1 MCVVADSCFV
11 NVLTSE
17 LESKQKDMNIP
28 YFVACSSD
36 SIPKEIR
43 ITTAEGTKTF
53 RIDPAKSQ
61 RNISRSAIVRDLHS
75 IICEESPLS
84 PDTLNAL
91 WVTSL
96 GMNEISALT
105 SVRIS
110 ITDFHENVSYSMSRD
125 TVTFTSSSLIFTS
138 YIGNRCEIEICGFLQ
153 YSFWQVI
160 WFHWMPFL
168 GLCVVTVV
176 LLLLLYYTYR
186 LTSCSTEKVEVI
198 KEEVVREV
206 VKFVKNAETEKVD
219 VYQLCPEL
227 LFDVKRQALLRGAEV
242 INLAPQSCV
251 ILKLFLD
258 AANCTLA
265 DEAILDGVWPKDKTR
280 SIRRFSVASSRLCN
294 ALKKQGFLIEFKRV
308 DADHYRMILPE

>member
-28 YFVACSSD
+28 YFAACSSD

-53 RIDPAKSQ
+53 RIDPAKSR
-61 RNISRSAIVRDLHS
+61 RNVSRSSILRGLHS
-75 IICEESPLS
+75 VICEESPLS

-96 GMNEISALT
+96 GTNEISAVT
-105 SVRIS
+105 SVHIS
-110 ITDFHENVSYSMSRD
+110 ITDFHENVSYLTSWD
-125 TVTFTSSSLIFTS
+125 TVAAVPSSMAFTS
-138 YIGNRCEIEICGFLQ
+138 YAGDRCEIEICGFMQ

-168 GLCVVTVV
+168 GLCVVTMP
-176 LLLLLYYTYR
+176 LLLFLYYIYR
-186 LTSCSTEKVEVI
+186 VSRRPGKVEV
-198 KEEVVREV
+198 VVEGV
-206 VKFVKNAETEKVD
+206 GL
-219 VYQLCPEL
+219 YQLYSGL
-227 LFDVKRQALLRGAEV
+227 QFDAKRQVLLKGVEV
-242 INLAPQSCV
+242 INLAPQSCI

-258 AANCTLA
+258 AAEYTLS
-265 DEAILDGVWPKDKTR
+265 DEEILNGVWAKDKTS

-294 ALKKQGFLIEFKRV
+294 VLKKQGFLIEFKRV
-308 DADHYRMILPE
+308 DTSHYRMLLSK

>member
-17 LESKQKDMNIP
+17 LESKQKEMNIP
-28 YFVACSSD
+28 YFVSCSSD

-53 RIDPAKSQ
+53 RIDPEKSR
-61 RNISRSAIVRDLHS
+61 RNVSRSSILRGLHS
-75 IICEESPLS
+75 VICEESPLS

-96 GMNEISALT
+96 GTNEISALT

-110 ITDFHENVSYSMSRD
+110 ITDFHENVSYLMSRD
-125 TVTFTSSSLIFTS
+125 TVAAVPSSLAFTS
-138 YIGNRCEIEICGFLQ
+138 YAGDRCEIEICGFLQ

-168 GLCVVTVV
+168 GLCVVTM
-176 LLLLLYYTYR
+176 LLLLFLYYIYR
-186 LTSCSTEKVEVI
+186 VSRRPGKVEVI